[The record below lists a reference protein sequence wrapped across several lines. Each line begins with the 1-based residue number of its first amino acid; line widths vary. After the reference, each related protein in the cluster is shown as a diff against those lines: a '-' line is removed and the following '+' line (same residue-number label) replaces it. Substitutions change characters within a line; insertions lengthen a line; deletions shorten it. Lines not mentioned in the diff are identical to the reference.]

1 METIMRDFPRA
12 TLPRSLAGETL
23 PRRLGGTLQ
32 RLWLAYMDW
41 RLQRLA
47 VSLLSRMSDR
57 QLKDMG
63 LTRGQ
68 IEFAVR
74 DQDGQQAI
82 LNGRFS

>member
-1 METIMRDFPRA
+1 MRDFPRA
-12 TLPRSLAGETL
+12 TLPRRSAGEAL
-23 PRRLGGTLQ
+23 PRSFGGTLH

-74 DQDGQQAI
+74 DQPGQQAI

>member
-1 METIMRDFPRA
+1 MRDFPRA
-12 TLPRSLAGETL
+12 ILPRSSAGETL

-41 RLQRLA
+41 RLRRLA

-63 LTRGQ
+63 LCPSQIELAARGQ
-68 IEFAVR
+68 A
-74 DQDGQQAI
+74 GQHPI
-82 LNGRFS
+82 LNGRLF